1 MALDAGLASAA
12 LAITRAVGRASDAY
26 ATGIVVLDPEFAD
39 QKRNLGPC

>member
-1 MALDAGLASAA
+1 MALGILASAV
-12 LAITRAVGRASDAY
+12 TRAVGRASDAY